1 MSRNS
6 PEPGLVLAPA
16 AQSDLKE
23 IYRYTL
29 ENWGIKQ
36 AQNYLNHLKQSFKAL
51 LKNPGLGRERI
62 ELGQNV
68 RAINCQKH
76 IIFYRHIKTE
86 LQIIRVLHGRQDS
99 ERHLGCK

>member
-6 PEPGLVLAPA
+6 PEPGLVVAPA
-16 AQSDLKE
+16 AQSDLKK

-29 ENWGIKQ
+29 ESWGAKQ
-36 AQNYLNHLKQSFKAL
+36 AQNYLTHLKQTFKAL

-62 ELGQNV
+62 ELGQKV
-68 RAINCQKH
+68 RSINCQKH

-86 LQIIRVLHGRQDS
+86 LQIIRVLHGRQDP
-99 ERHLGCK
+99 ERHVR

>member
-1 MSRNS
+1 M
-6 PEPGLVLAPA
+6 LAPA

-29 ENWGIKQ
+29 EHWGIKQ
-36 AQNYLNHLKQSFKAL
+36 AQDYLTHIKQTFKVL
-51 LKNPGLGRERI
+51 LSNPDLGRERN

-68 RAINCQKH
+68 RAMSCQKH

-86 LQIIRVLHGRQDS
+86 LQIIRVLHGRQDP
-99 ERHLGCK
+99 ERHFR